1 MSPKLAVAN
10 IVYQTANK
18 SNVTD
23 YCRRGGNELVWLD
36 DQDIPERKKIAHLQP
51 RNWPGDDHIENILN
65 EAHRR
70 DLIFSLFFSEILL
83 NMEYFRIILNS
94 IEA

>member
-36 DQDIPERKKIAHLQP
+36 DQDIGEKKNCTFTA
-51 RNWPGDDHIENILN
+51 
-65 EAHRR
+65 A
-70 DLIFSLFFSEILL
+70 
-83 NMEYFRIILNS
+83 
-94 IEA
+94 